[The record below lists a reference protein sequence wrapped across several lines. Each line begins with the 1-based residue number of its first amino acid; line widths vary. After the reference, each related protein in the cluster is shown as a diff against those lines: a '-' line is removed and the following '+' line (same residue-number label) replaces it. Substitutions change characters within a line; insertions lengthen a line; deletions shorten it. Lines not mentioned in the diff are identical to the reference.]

1 MSTIRIS
8 AMFTTNDL
16 LDIAVK
22 MEKNGK
28 AVYEHALGEIKNKK
42 LKKLLAWMAL
52 EEESHQKWFLGQK
65 KPRNP
70 EAVDFSEILPDVLQE
85 MMGGKSL
92 SLEEVDFS
100 KITHTTQMLTTFIE
114 FENDTILFYEFL
126 GSFIQDTET
135 LEGLKDIIREETAHV
150 TALNEMLQAVRE
162 ANIPEETL
170 SF

>member
-1 MSTIRIS
+1 
-8 AMFTTNDL
+8 MFTTNDL

-28 AVYEHALGEIKNKK
+28 AVYEHALGEIQNKK
-42 LKKLLAWMAL
+42 LRKLLSWMAL
-52 EEESHQKWFLGQK
+52 EEENHQKWFLGQK
-65 KPRNP
+65 NRRDP
-70 EAVDFSEILPDVLQE
+70 EAVNFSEMLPDVLQE
-85 MMGGKSL
+85 MMGEKSL

-126 GSFIQDTET
+126 GSFIRDKKT
-135 LEGLKDIIREETAHV
+135 LGGLKDIIREETAHV
-150 TALNEMLQAVRE
+150 ESLNEMIQAVRE
-162 ANIPEETL
+162 ADIPEETL